1 MQIRCEFDF
10 TKVKSN
16 NLKIT
21 VYCSCSWSY
30 RHNDISHV
38 ESFETALFEDTQ
50 QILYDISSRNSTQID
65 VNPCELLILIS
76 DTEIQRQ
83 SNFIPVKY
91 GYGFVGAQN

>member
-1 MQIRCEFDF
+1 MQNRFEFDF

-21 VYCSCSWSY
+21 MYCSCSWSF

-50 QILYDISSRNSTQID
+50 QIFYDILSRNSTQVD
-65 VNPCELLILIS
+65 VSPCKLLILIS
-76 DTEIQRQ
+76 DPAIQR
-83 SNFIPVKY
+83 
-91 GYGFVGAQN
+91 